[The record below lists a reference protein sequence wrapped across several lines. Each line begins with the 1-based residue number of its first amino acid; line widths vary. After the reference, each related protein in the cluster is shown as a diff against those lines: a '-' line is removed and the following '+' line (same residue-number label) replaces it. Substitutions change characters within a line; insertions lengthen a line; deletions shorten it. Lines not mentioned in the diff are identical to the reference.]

1 MEHFLKRNVLFRL
14 TLKAK
19 NLLLYLDDWALEIRS
34 KKTVGYEH
42 LQCLIIMARN
52 IFSRSIGPFLTHQS
66 LGIYN
71 NFSWKPCN
79 QHLFLRHLYCFF
91 SFQSPIIYFIV
102 SVNIYR
108 QTEVFD
114 LALALCL
121 EADTNNKSVESF
133 LKHSHRI
140 KYNIS
145 YTSHLWVNNVLL
157 TS

>member
-1 MEHFLKRNVLFRL
+1 ME
-14 TLKAK
+14 TLQP
-19 NLLLYLDDWALEIRS
+19 
-34 KKTVGYEH
+34 T
-42 LQCLIIMARN
+42 LIFATLI
-52 IFSRSIGPFLTHQS
+52 
-66 LGIYN
+66 
-71 NFSWKPCN
+71 
-79 QHLFLRHLYCFF
+79 LFLFILEPYHLLHCLC
-91 SFQSPIIYFIV
+91 QDIH
-102 SVNIYR
+102 R

-145 YTSHLWVNNVLL
+145 YTSHLRVNNVLL